1 MFVGT
6 RFRKSIKIAPG
17 VRINV
22 GRKSVGMSIGGK
34 YGGMSFNS
42 RTGARARVSAPGT
55 GLSYST
61 KISGGNRKRTDSSLG
76 TRNTQSD
83 DTRAVKKRGTIRKIL
98 GVVFAIIAIRSVI
111 VTFSSSTDFL
121 DIIINAF
128 VVGVCGYI
136 SVLFFKPSVLGPTND
151 DSDIELDD
159 YTALYDEDTSDDFEE
174 KVKGP
179 LLPFSVDAWDGYV
192 SPSGGYVNYA
202 RWQVIG
208 INPKTNRKNKRVY
221 ETRRE
226 EQAIKCAIDEGFE
239 APFEVTAIPFDPP
252 SERQLDYANSI
263 GTYVPPEACRYDVSA
278 MLSRYED
285 DDEEP
290 VDEKIAKMANIYG
303 IMFSRY
309 AGKKAILNK
318 AHQLPKMEYN
328 GFIYAISDNK
338 NGI

>member
-83 DTRAVKKRGTIRKIL
+83 DTRAVKKHGTIRKIL

-111 VTFSSSTDFL
+111 VAFSSSTDFL

-128 VVGVCGYI
+128 VKHHKKEYGGNIPMWVAVELFTMGNLHAVYDNLKTPYQKAIAKSFDLSVVLMSSWIESLTYTRNHLAHYMRIYNFNFGRTPKKKKGQFESPVPNMIFDQIQVMAYMYTDKTEWNDYI
-136 SVLFFKPSVLGPTND
+136 LPEMQSV
-151 DSDIELDD
+151 I
-159 YTALYDEDTSDDFEE
+159 DEYKE
-174 KVKGP
+174 
-179 LLPFSVDAWDGYV
+179 YV
-192 SPSGGYVNYA
+192 SLS
-202 RWQVIG
+202 
-208 INPKTNRKNKRVY
+208 
-221 ETRRE
+221 
-226 EQAIKCAIDEGFE
+226 
-239 APFEVTAIPFDPP
+239 
-252 SERQLDYANSI
+252 SI
-263 GTYVPPEACRYDVSA
+263 GFPENWREVLLSGSEAKADAKNTACSA
-278 MLSRYED
+278 
-285 DDEEP
+285 
-290 VDEKIAKMANIYG
+290 V
-303 IMFSRY
+303 
-309 AGKKAILNK
+309 
-318 AHQLPKMEYN
+318 
-328 GFIYAISDNK
+328 
-338 NGI
+338 

>member
-1 MFVGT
+1 M
-6 RFRKSIKIAPG
+6 
-17 VRINV
+17 
-22 GRKSVGMSIGGK
+22 
-34 YGGMSFNS
+34 
-42 RTGARARVSAPGT
+42 
-55 GLSYST
+55 
-61 KISGGNRKRTDSSLG
+61 
-76 TRNTQSD
+76 
-83 DTRAVKKRGTIRKIL
+83 
-98 GVVFAIIAIRSVI
+98 
-111 VTFSSSTDFL
+111 
-121 DIIINAF
+121 
-128 VVGVCGYI
+128 
-136 SVLFFKPSVLGPTND
+136 
-151 DSDIELDD
+151 
-159 YTALYDEDTSDDFEE
+159 
-174 KVKGP
+174 
-179 LLPFSVDAWDGYV
+179 
-192 SPSGGYVNYA
+192 
-202 RWQVIG
+202 IG

-263 GTYVPPEACRYDVSA
+263 GIYVPPEACRYDVSA

-328 GFIYAISDNK
+328 GFIYAISDNR